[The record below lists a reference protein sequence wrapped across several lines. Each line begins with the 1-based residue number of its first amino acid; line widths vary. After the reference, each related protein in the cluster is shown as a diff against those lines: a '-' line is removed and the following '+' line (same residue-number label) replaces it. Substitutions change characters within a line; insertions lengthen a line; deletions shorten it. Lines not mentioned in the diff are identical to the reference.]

1 MSSIHEQLE
10 DETRTF
16 YIVKYRILK
25 GVKYAPGTES
35 VRFVMS
41 CLDGNVTD
49 QLLTGIDISDS
60 QVRTF
65 DARFYSW
72 EHAS

>member
-1 MSSIHEQLE
+1 MSSIQERLE

-16 YIVKYRILK
+16 YIVKYRIVK

-49 QLLTGIDISDS
+49 HLLTGIDIANEH
-60 QVRTF
+60 VRTF
-65 DARFYSW
+65 DARWYSW
-72 EHAS
+72 ERA